1 MHFYHACQGKSVGSY
16 QVGAYNLI
24 SMSKI
29 RSLGLQCKI
38 SSICVKIQ
46 LPFLANILYFA
57 LVSKFR
63 TFLLGGV
70 QKRNT
75 IGATPMLG
83 PSRGSKE
90 QQPLDTQGLGH
101 KNRSKELFIHNTTF
115 IWVRV
120 WLEKEKKRK
129 KEKEG
134 TGGAARFFFFSW
146 WVLCGKWNFFMLGV
160 PPFEYKGEGF
170 WLWTWLCN
178 GRTTIIGMR
187 TTKKCTSRLN
197 QYSKYCIHSPCLCW
211 RRLCRRRSHSWTK
224 VESIADCST
233 SR

>member
-83 PSRGSKE
+83 PSHGSKE

-120 WLEKEKKRK
+120 WLEKEKKKERK
-129 KEKEG
+129 RRNWWCCSVFFLQLMG
-134 TGGAARFFFFSW
+134 TLW
-146 WVLCGKWNFFMLGV
+146 KMKLLYVGV
-160 PPFEYKGEGF
+160 PHLNTKERGF
-170 WLWTWLCN
+170 DSEPDFAMEEQLSLGW
-178 GRTTIIGMR
+178 G
-187 TTKKCTSRLN
+187 
-197 QYSKYCIHSPCLCW
+197 
-211 RRLCRRRSHSWTK
+211 RRRSVPQGWINTQNTAFIPHVYVDDDSAEEGAILELKWNPLLI
-224 VESIADCST
+224 VVYW
-233 SR
+233 